1 MRLTQICGCSHLS
14 NHWSI
19 RCPCFCFGSA
29 CGVWLRTCLLC
40 LHIQHQRQSELSA
53 GKQTFGMLFFAEL
66 QVWTVSGVHCYQ
78 WMKLLNI
85 QWLKKR
91 IPESFWG
98 TVVSVSAFFKLL
110 MTVSSLVC
118 GDRAHTNAPL
128 SSTLNCLTQWKWS
141 IMEFLPDLLVLL
153 LLYNISIGSSQYTN
167 RYVFSIW
174 ILSAKF
180 IYLLI

>member
-1 MRLTQICGCSHLS
+1 MSLLLFRVCLWGLTLNTSPLFAYPAPKTMRAASRKAGFR
-14 NHWSI
+14 N
-19 RCPCFCFGSA
+19 A
-29 CGVWLRTCLLC
+29 VLC
-40 LHIQHQRQSELSA
+40 RA
-53 GKQTFGMLFFAEL
+53 VCTD
-66 QVWTVSGVHCYQ
+66 SGVHCYQ
-78 WMKLLNI
+78 GTKLLNT

-91 IPESFWG
+91 TPESFWG

-110 MTVSSLVC
+110 ATVRSLVC

-141 IMEFLPDLLVLL
+141 IMEFLPHLLVLL

-174 ILSAKF
+174 ILSATF
-180 IYLLI
+180 VYLLI